1 MEKKILTPEEK
12 YNLLKEFIEA
22 DGRSFE
28 EDCMAV
34 YTTPSKQIK
43 KIMPL
48 EEGFDKLMKKFNN
61 EEATKG
67 IDICIKLK
75 IYNPKE

>member
-1 MEKKILTPEEK
+1 MEKKKLTPDEK
-12 YNLLKEFIEA
+12 YNLLKEFVES

-43 KIMPL
+43 RIMPL

-61 EEATKG
+61 EPGTNG

-75 IYNPKE
+75 IYNP

>member
-1 MEKKILTPEEK
+1 MEQQNLTPEEK
-12 YNLLKEFIEA
+12 YNLLKEFVEA
-22 DGRSFE
+22 DGRNFE

-34 YTTPSKQIK
+34 YTTPTKQIK
-43 KIMPL
+43 RIMSL
-48 EEGFDKLMKKFNN
+48 EEGFDKLMKKFKN

-75 IYNPKE
+75 IYKPKE